1 MGDQIVCAGLIKKEN
16 EYILVKESKSEISG
30 LWSLPAGRLEDDET
44 LQQCVTREVE
54 EESGI
59 CAKPSGIIGVY
70 FNNTEDGI
78 TSIIVYDM
86 KYISGNPHA
95 NHEDVQD
102 AQWFSESEISDL
114 TLRSQYINQA
124 IDDYKTR
131 DRIPCEYV
139 ERVEDLSPSKLAQI
153 KSTLSRKRYNV
164 DRSDKVISMI
174 GIGLLIFILWMIR
187 RIRKMDSKS

>member
-1 MGDQIVCAGLIKKEN
+1 MGDQIVCAGLIKKDDK
-16 EYILVKESKSEISG
+16 YILVKESKPEISG

-44 LQQCVTREVE
+44 LQQCVTREVK

-59 CAKPSGIIGVY
+59 RAKPSGIIGVY
-70 FNNTEDGI
+70 FNNTENGI

-86 KYISGNPHA
+86 KYISGEPRA
-95 NHEDVQD
+95 NYTDVQD
-102 AQWFSESEISDL
+102 SQWFSESEISNL

-153 KSTLSRKRYNV
+153 KSTLSRKRDNV
-164 DRSDKVISMI
+164 DRSDKGISII
-174 GIGLLIFILWMIR
+174 GIGLFIFIMWMIK
-187 RIRKMDSKS
+187 RIRKMDPKS